1 MTEPIRRPVSQ
12 LRAGDL
18 IAPDDGGT
26 VYVVCAISQPVGTSR
41 RAEVV
46 DARTGEA
53 DHCVLLP
60 LHDAV
65 LTVPGRARWVEVPDA
80 AGDEVAGLLV
90 GPEFPVDDAVHA
102 VWEVEIDLLSHP
114 GWEELVRGA
123 RLDPVAEA
131 A

>member
-18 IAPDDGGT
+18 IAPGDGAT
-26 VYVVCAISQPVGTSR
+26 VYVVSAISQQVGTSR

-53 DHCVLLP
+53 GHCVLLP

-65 LTVPGRARWVEVPDA
+65 LTVPGRPRWLDVTDPADGSDDTV
-80 AGDEVAGLLV
+80 LV
-90 GPEFPVDDAVHA
+90 GPEFAVSGTA
-102 VWEVEIDLLSHP
+102 RGSWEVEIDLFGRP

-123 RLDPVAEA
+123 RVASSAEA